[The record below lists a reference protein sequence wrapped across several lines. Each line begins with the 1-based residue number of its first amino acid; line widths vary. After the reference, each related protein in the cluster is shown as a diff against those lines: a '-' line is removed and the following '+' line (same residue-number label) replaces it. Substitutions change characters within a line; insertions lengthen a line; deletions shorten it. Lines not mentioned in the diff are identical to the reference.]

1 MREVNVVGKAQ
12 EYENVADP
20 NYVPD
25 FTPLPLKRFDVSN
38 NVKDKACGCCT
49 TRTFILKDN
58 EAILKNRNCFMRS
71 KKRKPY
77 ANLIVAAHRTQPVCI
92 PCPVGFS
99 SDFNDPNPNADAM
112 AEKDPTIDP
121 DDPEIQLPI
130 VPGCGCEGDMVDEIV
145 TEINDRRVKRGNIA
159 QMVRLEYMSEKV
171 FRLATQ
177 VPVVLDS
184 LGGSHEFKYPPKP
197 DPPQTFETR
206 EFDVSKFG
214 EFLCCSGQTLTL
226 EQDEIEWKIQKC
238 FGMMTRIKRR
248 EYVHIGG
255 AEVAKQ
261 CICFRSVDSDLGPP
275 IQPGCGCQK
284 AKVGEIVM
292 HMRQRM
298 AVRGAM
304 GQMLRQE
311 RVYKQLA
318 ELDSELP
325 KVSGKL
331 EAVYPPP
338 QEKMGEIFGGK
349 QVDLKMLKEQ
359 GVTNRMGATE
369 PLEMKTYDVTNKCE
383 ACGTLVGTCGIAG
396 CTTETIELAEDH
408 MMMKEVNNIDTTDI
422 FLPYAEMESV
432 DMQRECLCCYKV
444 NDFVPGF
451 GCFNKEI
458 VESLAAD
465 LQARK
470 LARGNIA
477 QLQQLET
484 MEKTALELNCQ
495 MDVMLNHEGIAYPP
509 SQDDLNN
516 VYGAG
521 GPPEYVSK
529 LMGGPL
535 HIEAAAEFPTK
546 EYNVTN
552 WWECAALWYLGGYWR
567 TLTLQPEELNLVE
580 SNLCLQRTTRT
591 PYANVDSLES
601 ETVCFCCS
609 ELPELAN
616 PGCGC
621 STELVEEI
629 AGHLQERLEKRGDVA
644 QLKMQENV
652 TYELLKLDLK
662 TDLLTKKRNIEYP
675 PGQEVMGKVFGA
687 HATPEFQA
695 KMNSGRAFTLPP
707 KPSPPKRTSV
717 TKGNKKETE

>member
-1 MREVNVVGKAQ
+1 MGKQ

-25 FTPLPLKRFDVSN
+25 FTPLDLKRYDVSN
-38 NVKDKACGCCT
+38 FSDKCGFCL
-49 TRTFILKDN
+49 TRTLILKDN
-58 EAILKNRNCFMRS
+58 EAILKNRNCIMRS
-71 KKRKPY
+71 RKRKPY
-77 ANLIVAAHRTQPVCI
+77 ANLIIEAHRTQPACI

-99 SDFNDPNPNADAM
+99 SDFNDPNPRAEQM
-112 AEKDPTIDP
+112 AAKDPTIDP

-130 VPGCGCEGDMVDEIV
+130 VPWCGCEWEMVDDIV
-145 TEINDRRVKRGNIA
+145 KEINERRVKRGNIA
-159 QMVRLEYMSEKV
+159 QMVRLEYMSHKV

-177 VPVVLDS
+177 VPVVIDS
-184 LGGSHEFKYPPKP
+184 LGGSHTFVYPPKP
-197 DPPQTFETR
+197 DPPQTFETLK
-206 EFDVSKFG
+206 FDVSKFG

-226 EQDEIEWKIQKC
+226 EQDEIEWEITKC
-238 FGMMTRIKRR
+238 FGICNRIKKR

-255 AEVAKQ
+255 VEAAKQ

-284 AKVGEIVM
+284 SKVAQIVM

-325 KVSGKL
+325 KVSQHIG
-331 EAVYPPP
+331 AVYPPP
-338 QEKMGEIFGGK
+338 QEKMAEIFGNGK
-349 QVDLKMLKEQ
+349 PPDLKMLKEK
-359 GVTNRMGATE
+359 GVSTRIGATQ
-369 PLEMKTYDVTNKCE
+369 PLEMKTYDVTNKLE
-383 ACGTLVGTCGIAG
+383 ACGTLIGTCGIAG
-396 CTTETIELAEDH
+396 CTTETVELAEDH
-408 MMMKEVNNIDTTDI
+408 MMMKEVNNIDVTDV
-422 FLPYAEMESV
+422 FLPYAEMDSV
-432 DMQRECLCCYKV
+432 DVQRECLCCYKV

-458 VESLAAD
+458 VENLAAD

-477 QLQQLET
+477 QIQQLET

-495 MDVMLNHEGIAYPP
+495 MDVMLKSEGIAYPP

-516 VYGAG
+516 VYGGETPA
-521 GPPEYVSK
+521 YVSK

-535 HIEAAAEFPTK
+535 HIEATAEFQTQ

-567 TLTLQPEELNLVE
+567 KLILEPEEVTLTE

-621 STELVEEI
+621 STEVVEEI
-629 AGHLQERLEKRGDVA
+629 AGHLQERIQKRGDVA

-662 TDLLTKKRNIEYP
+662 TDLLTKKRDIQYP
-675 PGQEVMGKVFGA
+675 PGQEVMGKVFGE
-687 HATPEFQA
+687 HATPEFQS
-695 KMNSGRAFTLPP
+695 KMNNGRAFVMPP
-707 KPSPPKRTSV
+707 KPGPPKRGSV
-717 TKGNKKETE
+717 TRGNKMATE